1 MILNKKK
8 KLAKNLGIF
17 ARDFSHLLGPSFKDV
32 ESSLHGPNNQFL
44 AYKRGNVSGSLL
56 QKVHTNFFESIV

>member
-8 KLAKNLGIF
+8 KPRTLGIF
-17 ARDFSHLLGPSFKDV
+17 VRDFSHLLGPSFEDV

-44 AYKRGNVSGSLL
+44 PYNKGGNRRKPTPESAQKLL
-56 QKVHTNFFESIV
+56 